1 MSFQTIFNISQSISV
16 QNRRT
21 VGQQVSRS
29 GQVRVAQYLTSVPW
43 NFVVRPHN
51 FLYYPQVRDVIQVI
65 DNYDRQIPQ
74 TITFSG
80 ANLNWFNAYQGGFTS
95 AQASA
100 LTLSTVPAANAT
112 TITVG
117 NLPAIGA
124 AGASGLI
131 SATTVAFAAGDFL
144 QIGIYSYKVTAQ
156 VLRGSGTTISVT
168 LHRPVI
174 GTVTAGTLAGV
185 GSACTFYLLA
195 SQCPTYTLNPMTNGA
210 FVQWDGDFVFI
221 EDITG

>member
-43 NFVVRPHN
+43 NFVVKPHN
-51 FLYYPQVRDVIQVI
+51 FLYYPQVRDVIQTI

-74 TITFSG
+74 TISFAG
-80 ANLNWFNAYQGGFTS
+80 PNLNWFTAYQGGLTTAQVS
-95 AQASA
+95 AI
-100 LTLSTVPAANAT
+100 TLAT
-112 TITVG
+112 APSPNQQFIIIS
-117 NLPAIGA
+117 NLPALGTMGA
-124 AGASGLI
+124 NGPITAS
-131 SATTVAFAAGDFL
+131 TVLFAAGDFI
-144 QIGIYSYKVTAQ
+144 QMGIYTYKVTTTL
-156 VLRGSGTTISVT
+156 LRSSFANTA
-168 LHRPVI
+168 LYLNRPVI
-174 GTVTAGTLAGV
+174 GTPTVGTLTAV
-185 GSACTFYLLA
+185 GSDCTFYLLA
-195 SQCPTYTLNPMTNGA
+195 SQCPTYTLNPMKNGA